1 MRTIVWGCIW
11 GVALAARWGS
21 AQEVKGGSLGGQIET
36 LVAEPAV
43 SRAHWGVVVEGMD
56 GTPIYSLNGGQF
68 FQPASNTK
76 LFTTATAMA
85 LLGPEERF
93 VTRVLVGD
101 PAAAANK
108 GSSNKPG
115 DLLLVGAG
123 DANLAGRELPYV
135 PPSLRPKPATGAS
148 ATVPPNPLRDLATL
162 ADAVVANG
170 VKEVPGDVVGDDTVW
185 PSEPFPEA
193 WEIDDMVWG
202 YGAPVSAL
210 TVADGQMRLTVTP
223 AEAGQLAVVALDQA
237 VPYYTVQATVMTMP
251 AKSGGGD
258 IEVERDPGSRVL
270 RVYGKL
276 AADASADMEEVAIAD
291 PAEYAAMA
299 FKAMLEARG
308 IAVKGVARALHRE
321 SSETVGFQKQAHEPL
336 FADAASGAK
345 VSRDEAGCIRDCDLR
360 NHVGMKE
367 VAQHL
372 SPTLGE
378 DVTLTNKVSQ
388 NLHAELLLRQLGAK
402 LGDAGTAAQGAR
414 VVRWFLTTKAGVDP
428 EDFVFFDGS
437 GLSGHDLVTPRATVR
452 LLMWASG
459 QPWFAA
465 WKASLPV
472 GGVDGSL
479 VGRFG
484 KGPLNG
490 KVLAK
495 TGTLAEARALS
506 GYVECASGRT
516 VAFSVMVTDH
526 SPVGRADQEVMDRI
540 VLAIAAAN

>member
-1 MRTIVWGCIW
+1 MVVWGCVY
-11 GVALAARWGS
+11 GVALAARMGC
-21 AQEVKGGSLGGQIET
+21 AQEVSAGALGGQVEAV
-36 LVAEPAV
+36 VAETAV

-56 GTPIYSLNGGQF
+56 GAPIYSLNGGQF

-76 LFTTATAMA
+76 LFTTAAAMA
-85 LLGPEERF
+85 LLGPEQRY

-101 PAAAANK
+101 LTAAANE
-108 GSSNKPG
+108 G
-115 DLLLVGAG
+115 DVGKRGNLLLVGAG
-123 DANLAGRELPYV
+123 DANLAGREMPYV
-135 PPSLRPKPATGAS
+135 PPALRPKPVPGA
-148 ATVPPNPLRDLATL
+148 APAAGPDPLRDLATM
-162 ADAVVANG
+162 ADAVVASG
-170 VKEVPGDVVGDDTVW
+170 VKDVPGDVIGDDTVW
-185 PSEPFPEA
+185 PSEPFAEA

-210 TVADGQMRLTVTP
+210 TVSDGQMHLTVTP
-223 AEAGQLAVVALDQA
+223 GEAGKPAAVTLDQA
-237 VPYYTVQATVMTMP
+237 VPYYTLEAAVMTMP
-251 AKSGGGD
+251 AKAAGGD
-258 IEVERDPGSRVL
+258 IEVERAPGSRVL
-270 RVYGKL
+270 RVYGKV
-276 AADASADMEEVAIAD
+276 AADAGADVEEIAIAD

-308 IAVKGVARALHRE
+308 VLVRGAARALHRQ
-321 SSETVGFQKQAHEPL
+321 SSELVGFQKQAHEELP
-336 FADAASGAK
+336 ADPASRVEA
-345 VSRDEAGCIRDCDLR
+345 SRDEIGCVDDCDLR

-367 VAQHL
+367 VAQHI
-372 SPTLGE
+372 SPTLE
-378 DVTLTNKVSQ
+378 QDVTLTNKVSQ

-452 LLMWASG
+452 LLTWASG

-465 WKASLPV
+465 WRATLPV

-484 KGPLNG
+484 KGPLKG
-490 KVLAK
+490 KVFAK
-495 TGTLAEARALS
+495 TGTLGEARALS
-506 GYVECASGRT
+506 GYLQCASGRT

-526 SPVGRADQEVMDRI
+526 TPIGRADQEAMDRI
-540 VLAIAAAN
+540 VLAIAAAD